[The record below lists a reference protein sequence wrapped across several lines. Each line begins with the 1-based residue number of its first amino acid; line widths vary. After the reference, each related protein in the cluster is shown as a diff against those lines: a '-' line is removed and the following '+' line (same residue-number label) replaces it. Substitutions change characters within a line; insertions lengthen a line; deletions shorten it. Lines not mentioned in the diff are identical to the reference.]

1 MKKIL
6 NFLIAIGKLKNKER
20 RGWIVHQI
28 KNPETTA
35 EHIFH
40 LAILVWVLGEKK
52 KLNIERAIK
61 MALIHDLCEVYAPD
75 LIPLDALLFKNR
87 KRPSLKKI
95 LTSKPKV
102 GYPTIKEK
110 ERLAKFK
117 QAMEEKAFK
126 KLLFDFPADLREE
139 MEGLFEEYNEG
150 FTGVARF
157 VKQAECLINF
167 LQATEYWKRYK
178 QIPYRLWV
186 RWAKESIDAPVLLD
200 FLKIL
205 ENKFY
210 KNKNES
216 CD

>member
-1 MKKIL
+1 MKDTL
-6 NFLIAIGKLKNKER
+6 NFLIEIGKLKNKGR
-20 RGWIVHQI
+20 RGWVVHRI

-40 LAILVWVLGEKK
+40 LAILVLVLGKK
-52 KLNIERAIK
+52 KKINLERAIK

-75 LIPLDALLFKNR
+75 LIPLNALLFKGR
-87 KRPSLKKI
+87 KRPNLKKI

-102 GYPTIKEK
+102 GYPTIKER

-117 QAMEEKAFK
+117 QTIEKKALK
-126 KLLFDFPADLREE
+126 KLLFKLPNDLKEE
-139 MEGLFEEYNEG
+139 MEELFEEYNEG

-167 LQATEYWKRYK
+167 LQAMEYWKRYK

-186 RWAKESIDAPVLLD
+186 RWAKKS
-200 FLKIL
+200 
-205 ENKFY
+205 
-210 KNKNES
+210 NEF

>member
-1 MKKIL
+1 MKDTL
-6 NFLIAIGKLKNKER
+6 NFLIEIGKLKNKGR
-20 RGWIVHQI
+20 RGWVVHRI

-40 LAILVWVLGEKK
+40 LAILVLVLGKK
-52 KLNIERAIK
+52 KKINLERAIK

-75 LIPLDALLFKNR
+75 LIPLNALLFKGR

-102 GYPTIKEK
+102 GYPTIKER

-117 QAMEEKAFK
+117 QTIEKKALK
-126 KLLFDFPADLREE
+126 KLLFKLPNDLKEE
-139 MEGLFEEYNEG
+139 MEELFEEYNEG

-167 LQATEYWKRYK
+167 LQAMEYWKRYK
-178 QIPYRLWV
+178 QIPYRLWA
-186 RWAKESIDAPVLLD
+186 RWAKKS
-200 FLKIL
+200 
-205 ENKFY
+205 
-210 KNKNES
+210 NEF